1 MSSWRLGPAP
11 GPAAAVSVALT
22 TACRQVRPRAAPR
35 RDVHAWF
42 VRAVESRYIVGYTAG
57 HIVSRCVSS
66 VAVVPELASRDKWAA
81 IHEVISQWPAL
92 SGRYREEIER
102 AVIARERIHS
112 TAVGRGIALSHGELQ
127 GLSSLLV
134 AVGVSRV
141 GIEFGAVDRRP
152 VHLLFVFAT
161 PPAQRSEYL
170 QTLAAICRLARQGRL
185 TALWEAAAD
194 TDTIER
200 TLSRAFEPLN

>member
-1 MSSWRLGPAP
+1 M
-11 GPAAAVSVALT
+11 
-22 TACRQVRPRAAPR
+22 
-35 RDVHAWF
+35 
-42 VRAVESRYIVGYTAG
+42 E
-57 HIVSRCVSS
+57 RCASP

-127 GLSSLLV
+127 GLSTLLV

-141 GIEFGAVDRRP
+141 GIEFGSVDRRP

-170 QTLAAICRLARQGRL
+170 QVLAAICRLGRQGRL

-200 TLSRAFEPLN
+200 TLSQAFEPLN